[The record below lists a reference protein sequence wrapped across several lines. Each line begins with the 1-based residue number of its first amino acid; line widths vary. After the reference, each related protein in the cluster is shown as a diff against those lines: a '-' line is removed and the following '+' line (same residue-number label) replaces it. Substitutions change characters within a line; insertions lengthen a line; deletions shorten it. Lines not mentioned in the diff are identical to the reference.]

1 MNSRQGLG
9 QHSKIVADTG
19 DLDSIKQLQPVDA
32 TTNPSL
38 ILAAVNDPKFA
49 DLVDKA
55 IKSAKGDTL
64 DDRVTDATE
73 RLAVAFGVE
82 ITKLVPGY
90 VSTEVD
96 ARLSFDIKATIAKAH
111 KIIALYEEHGVSKDR
126 ILIKIASTW
135 EGIKAGEE
143 LEKQGITCNMT
154 LLFNF
159 YQAVACAHARVR
171 LISPFVGRI
180 LDFFKA
186 KEGRD
191 FGPEEDPGVLS
202 VRKIFDYY
210 KKHGHETIVMGASF
224 RSVEEVLALAG
235 CDRLTISPA
244 LLKKMEEMSD
254 AVPLKLDA
262 AAAKTKDI
270 PAVEMSESIFRWQMN
285 QDAMATEK
293 LADGIR
299 KFAADLDKLEEIV
312 RSKMT

>member
-1 MNSRQGLG
+1 VGSGG
-9 QHSKIVADTG
+9 AC
-19 DLDSIKQLQPVDA
+19 SIRELKPVDA

-55 IKSAKGDTL
+55 IKSAKGNTVDEK
-64 DDRVTDATE
+64 VTDATE
-73 RLAVAFGVE
+73 RLAVAFGAE

-96 ARLSFDIKATIAKAH
+96 ARLSFDVNATIAKAH
-111 KIIALYEEHGVSKDR
+111 KIIALYEEHGISKER
-126 ILIKIASTW
+126 ILIKIAATW
-135 EGIKAGEE
+135 EGIKAGEI

-154 LLFNF
+154 LVFNF
-159 YQAVACAHARVR
+159 YQAVACAHANVR

-180 LDFFKA
+180 MDFYKA

-191 FGPEEDPGVLS
+191 FAPEEDPGVLS
-202 VRKIFDYY
+202 VRKIFNYY

-224 RSVEEVLALAG
+224 RSVGEVLALAG
-235 CDRLTISPA
+235 CDRLTISPK
-244 LLKKMEEMSD
+244 LLQEMDGMSD
-254 AVPLKLDA
+254 VVAPKLVA
-262 AAAKTKDI
+262 GEAMAMDI
-270 PAVEMSESIFRWQMN
+270 PAVEMNEQVFRWEMN

-293 LADGIR
+293 LSDGIR

-312 RSKMT
+312 RSKM